1 MKHLGIDYG
10 TRRIGIAISNDEGTI
25 AFPKDIFDNNNFVLR
40 EITDLIVKENIQTIV
55 IGKSV
60 DGDGNNNQVM
70 DQIRS
75 FAAKLEEATRL
86 PIHFQDESFSSVA
99 ADAHLYGKGN
109 IANESW
115 TGQGNQARREA
126 NDDRAAAI
134 ILQRYLDKQK

>member
-10 TRRIGIAISNDEGTI
+10 TRRIGIAVSNDEGTI
-25 AFPKDIFDNNNFVLR
+25 AFPKGILNNDTSLLDNIVA
-40 EITDLIVKENIQTIV
+40 LIHEENIKTIV
-55 IGKSV
+55 IGKSI
-60 DGDGNNNQVM
+60 DIDGNDNQVM
-70 DQIRS
+70 DRIHS
-75 FAAKLEEATRL
+75 FISKLEEVVKL
-86 PIHFQDESFSSVA
+86 PIYFQDESFSSVA